1 MLKRIKPETYTLIGI
16 LVLFVVGS
24 LFHFLY
30 SLTGECFIVGLFVP
44 INESIF
50 EHTKMV
56 VLPIF
61 IWWFI
66 FYLFRKKDL
75 FVNAWFTSALIAM
88 ISAIIAIPMLFYFY
102 SQAFGIESLV
112 IDILILLVSLAIG
125 QILGLHYY
133 RHGKGIEYHFAI
145 VLMIV
150 IIIIRTICFGD
161 PVDGWPSLVC
171 IIMFVSGIQLFCIG
185 IMGLYLSKTYLETKH
200 RPVYIIKETE
210 KDI

>member
-30 SLTGECFIVGLFVP
+30 SLTGECFIVGLFIP

-56 VLPIF
+56 VLPVF

-102 SQAFGIESLV
+102 SQAFGIESLI
-112 IDILILLVSLAIG
+112 IDILILLASLAIG

-145 VLMIV
+145 FLMIV
-150 IIIIRTICFGD
+150 IIILFAFFTINPPAF
-161 PVDGWPSLVC
+161 PIFNS
-171 IIMFVSGIQLFCIG
+171 
-185 IMGLYLSKTYLETKH
+185 
-200 RPVYIIKETE
+200 
-210 KDI
+210 

>member
-1 MLKRIKPETYTLIGI
+1 MLKRIKLETYTLIGI

-30 SLTGECFIVGLFVP
+30 SLTGKCFIVGLFVP

-145 VLMIV
+145 FLMIV
-150 IIIIRTICFGD
+150 IIILFAFFTINPPAF
-161 PVDGWPSLVC
+161 PIFNS
-171 IIMFVSGIQLFCIG
+171 
-185 IMGLYLSKTYLETKH
+185 
-200 RPVYIIKETE
+200 
-210 KDI
+210 

>member
-1 MLKRIKPETYTLIGI
+1 MLKRIKLETYTLIGI

-30 SLTGECFIVGLFVP
+30 SLTGECFIIGLFVP

-112 IDILILLVSLAIG
+112 IDILILLISLAIG

-145 VLMIV
+145 FLMIV
-150 IIIIRTICFGD
+150 IIILFAFFTINPPAF
-161 PVDGWPSLVC
+161 PIFNS
-171 IIMFVSGIQLFCIG
+171 
-185 IMGLYLSKTYLETKH
+185 
-200 RPVYIIKETE
+200 
-210 KDI
+210 

>member
-1 MLKRIKPETYTLIGI
+1 MLKRIKPETYTLLGI

-30 SLTGECFIVGLFVP
+30 SLTGECFIIGLFVP

-61 IWWFI
+61 IWWSI

-112 IDILILLVSLAIG
+112 IDILILLISLAIG

-145 VLMIV
+145 FLMIV
-150 IIIIRTICFGD
+150 IIILFAFFTINPPAF
-161 PVDGWPSLVC
+161 PIFNS
-171 IIMFVSGIQLFCIG
+171 
-185 IMGLYLSKTYLETKH
+185 
-200 RPVYIIKETE
+200 
-210 KDI
+210 

>member
-1 MLKRIKPETYTLIGI
+1 MLKRIKPETYTLLGI

-112 IDILILLVSLAIG
+112 IDILILLISLAIG

-145 VLMIV
+145 FLMIV
-150 IIIIRTICFGD
+150 IIILFAFFTINPPAF
-161 PVDGWPSLVC
+161 PIFNS
-171 IIMFVSGIQLFCIG
+171 
-185 IMGLYLSKTYLETKH
+185 
-200 RPVYIIKETE
+200 
-210 KDI
+210 

>member
-61 IWWFI
+61 IWWSI

-75 FVNAWFTSALIAM
+75 FVNTWFTSALIAM

-150 IIIIRTICFGD
+150 IIILFAFFTINPPAF
-161 PVDGWPSLVC
+161 PIFNS
-171 IIMFVSGIQLFCIG
+171 
-185 IMGLYLSKTYLETKH
+185 
-200 RPVYIIKETE
+200 
-210 KDI
+210 

>member
-30 SLTGECFIVGLFVP
+30 SLTGECFIVALFVP

-88 ISAIIAIPMLFYFY
+88 ISAIIVIPMLFYFY

-150 IIIIRTICFGD
+150 IIILFAFFTINPPAF
-161 PVDGWPSLVC
+161 PIFNS
-171 IIMFVSGIQLFCIG
+171 
-185 IMGLYLSKTYLETKH
+185 
-200 RPVYIIKETE
+200 
-210 KDI
+210 

>member
-1 MLKRIKPETYTLIGI
+1 MLKRIKPETYTLLGI
-16 LVLFVVGS
+16 LVLFAVGS

-30 SLTGECFIVGLFVP
+30 SLTGECFIIGLFVP

-56 VLPIF
+56 VLPVF

-102 SQAFGIESLV
+102 SQAFGIESLI
-112 IDILILLVSLAIG
+112 IDILILLASLAIG

-145 VLMIV
+145 FL
-150 IIIIRTICFGD
+150 IIILFAFFTINPPAF
-161 PVDGWPSLVC
+161 PIFNS
-171 IIMFVSGIQLFCIG
+171 
-185 IMGLYLSKTYLETKH
+185 
-200 RPVYIIKETE
+200 
-210 KDI
+210 

>member
-1 MLKRIKPETYTLIGI
+1 MLKRIKPETYTLLGI

-61 IWWFI
+61 IWWSI

-150 IIIIRTICFGD
+150 IIILFAFFTINPPAF
-161 PVDGWPSLVC
+161 PIFNS
-171 IIMFVSGIQLFCIG
+171 
-185 IMGLYLSKTYLETKH
+185 
-200 RPVYIIKETE
+200 
-210 KDI
+210 

>member
-1 MLKRIKPETYTLIGI
+1 MLKRIKPETYTLLGI
-16 LVLFVVGS
+16 LVLFAVGS

-30 SLTGECFIVGLFVP
+30 SLTGECFIIGLFVP

-56 VLPIF
+56 VLPVF

-150 IIIIRTICFGD
+150 IIILFAFFTINPPAF
-161 PVDGWPSLVC
+161 PIFNS
-171 IIMFVSGIQLFCIG
+171 
-185 IMGLYLSKTYLETKH
+185 
-200 RPVYIIKETE
+200 
-210 KDI
+210 

>member
-1 MLKRIKPETYTLIGI
+1 MLKRIKPETYTLLGI
-16 LVLFVVGS
+16 LVLFAVGS

-30 SLTGECFIVGLFVP
+30 SLTGECFIIGLFVP

-56 VLPIF
+56 VLPVF

-112 IDILILLVSLAIG
+112 IDILILLISLAIG

-150 IIIIRTICFGD
+150 IIILFAFFTINPPAF
-161 PVDGWPSLVC
+161 PIFNS
-171 IIMFVSGIQLFCIG
+171 
-185 IMGLYLSKTYLETKH
+185 
-200 RPVYIIKETE
+200 
-210 KDI
+210 

>member
-1 MLKRIKPETYTLIGI
+1 MLKRIKPETYTLLGI
-16 LVLFVVGS
+16 LVLFAVGS

-30 SLTGECFIVGLFVP
+30 SLTGECFIIGLFVP

-56 VLPIF
+56 VLPVF

-66 FYLFRKKDL
+66 IYLFRKKDL

-102 SQAFGIESLV
+102 SQAFGIESLI
-112 IDILILLVSLAIG
+112 IDILILLASLAIG

-145 VLMIV
+145 FLMIV
-150 IIIIRTICFGD
+150 IIILFAFFTINPPAF
-161 PVDGWPSLVC
+161 PIFNS
-171 IIMFVSGIQLFCIG
+171 
-185 IMGLYLSKTYLETKH
+185 
-200 RPVYIIKETE
+200 
-210 KDI
+210 

>member
-1 MLKRIKPETYTLIGI
+1 MLKRIKPETYTLLGI
-16 LVLFVVGS
+16 LVLFAVGS

-30 SLTGECFIVGLFVP
+30 SLTGECFIIGLFVP

-56 VLPIF
+56 VLPVF

-75 FVNAWFTSALIAM
+75 FVNAWFTSALISM

-102 SQAFGIESLV
+102 SQAFGIESLI
-112 IDILILLVSLAIG
+112 IDILILLASLAIG

-145 VLMIV
+145 FLMIV
-150 IIIIRTICFGD
+150 IIILFAFFTINPPAF
-161 PVDGWPSLVC
+161 PIFNS
-171 IIMFVSGIQLFCIG
+171 
-185 IMGLYLSKTYLETKH
+185 
-200 RPVYIIKETE
+200 
-210 KDI
+210 

>member
-30 SLTGECFIVGLFVP
+30 SLTGECFIVALFVP

-150 IIIIRTICFGD
+150 IIILFAFFTINPPAF
-161 PVDGWPSLVC
+161 PIFNS
-171 IIMFVSGIQLFCIG
+171 
-185 IMGLYLSKTYLETKH
+185 
-200 RPVYIIKETE
+200 
-210 KDI
+210 

>member
-30 SLTGECFIVGLFVP
+30 SLTGECFIIGLFVP

-75 FVNAWFTSALIAM
+75 FVNAWFTSALIVM
-88 ISAIIAIPMLFYFY
+88 ISAIIVIPMLFYFY

-145 VLMIV
+145 FLMIV
-150 IIIIRTICFGD
+150 IIILFAFFTINPPAF
-161 PVDGWPSLVC
+161 PIFNS
-171 IIMFVSGIQLFCIG
+171 
-185 IMGLYLSKTYLETKH
+185 
-200 RPVYIIKETE
+200 
-210 KDI
+210 

>member
-30 SLTGECFIVGLFVP
+30 SLTGDCFIVGLFVP

-112 IDILILLVSLAIG
+112 IDILILLISLAIG

-145 VLMIV
+145 FLMIV
-150 IIIIRTICFGD
+150 IIILFAFFTINPPAF
-161 PVDGWPSLVC
+161 PIFNS
-171 IIMFVSGIQLFCIG
+171 
-185 IMGLYLSKTYLETKH
+185 
-200 RPVYIIKETE
+200 
-210 KDI
+210 

>member
-16 LVLFVVGS
+16 LVLFVIGS

-30 SLTGECFIVGLFVP
+30 SLTGECFIIGLFVP

-150 IIIIRTICFGD
+150 IIILFAFFTINPPAF
-161 PVDGWPSLVC
+161 PIFNS
-171 IIMFVSGIQLFCIG
+171 
-185 IMGLYLSKTYLETKH
+185 
-200 RPVYIIKETE
+200 
-210 KDI
+210 

>member
-1 MLKRIKPETYTLIGI
+1 MLKRIKLETYTLIGI

-145 VLMIV
+145 FLMIV
-150 IIIIRTICFGD
+150 IIILFAFFTINPPAF
-161 PVDGWPSLVC
+161 PIFNS
-171 IIMFVSGIQLFCIG
+171 
-185 IMGLYLSKTYLETKH
+185 
-200 RPVYIIKETE
+200 
-210 KDI
+210 

>member
-1 MLKRIKPETYTLIGI
+1 MLKRIKPETYTLLGI

-61 IWWFI
+61 IWWSI

-112 IDILILLVSLAIG
+112 IDILILLISLAIG

-133 RHGKGIEYHFAI
+133 RHEKGIEYHFAI
-145 VLMIV
+145 FLMIV
-150 IIIIRTICFGD
+150 IIILFAFFTINPPAF
-161 PVDGWPSLVC
+161 PIFNS
-171 IIMFVSGIQLFCIG
+171 
-185 IMGLYLSKTYLETKH
+185 
-200 RPVYIIKETE
+200 
-210 KDI
+210 

>member
-1 MLKRIKPETYTLIGI
+1 MLKRIKLETYTLIGI

-61 IWWFI
+61 IWGFI

-112 IDILILLVSLAIG
+112 IDILILLISLAIG

-150 IIIIRTICFGD
+150 IIILFAFFTINPPAF
-161 PVDGWPSLVC
+161 PIFNS
-171 IIMFVSGIQLFCIG
+171 
-185 IMGLYLSKTYLETKH
+185 
-200 RPVYIIKETE
+200 
-210 KDI
+210 

>member
-61 IWWFI
+61 IWWSI

-112 IDILILLVSLAIG
+112 IDILILLISLAIG

-145 VLMIV
+145 FLMIV
-150 IIIIRTICFGD
+150 IIILFAFFTINPPTF
-161 PVDGWPSLVC
+161 PIFNS
-171 IIMFVSGIQLFCIG
+171 
-185 IMGLYLSKTYLETKH
+185 
-200 RPVYIIKETE
+200 
-210 KDI
+210 

>member
-1 MLKRIKPETYTLIGI
+1 MLKRIKPKTYTLIGI

-61 IWWFI
+61 IWWSI

-145 VLMIV
+145 FLMIV
-150 IIIIRTICFGD
+150 IIILFAFFTINPPAF
-161 PVDGWPSLVC
+161 PIFNS
-171 IIMFVSGIQLFCIG
+171 
-185 IMGLYLSKTYLETKH
+185 
-200 RPVYIIKETE
+200 
-210 KDI
+210 

>member
-56 VLPIF
+56 ILPIF

-112 IDILILLVSLAIG
+112 IDILILLISLAIG

-150 IIIIRTICFGD
+150 IIILFAFFTINPPAF
-161 PVDGWPSLVC
+161 PIFNS
-171 IIMFVSGIQLFCIG
+171 
-185 IMGLYLSKTYLETKH
+185 
-200 RPVYIIKETE
+200 
-210 KDI
+210 

>member
-1 MLKRIKPETYTLIGI
+1 MLKRIKPETYTLLGI

-61 IWWFI
+61 IWWSI

-102 SQAFGIESLV
+102 SQAFGIESLA

-145 VLMIV
+145 FLMIV
-150 IIIIRTICFGD
+150 IIILFAFFTINPPAF
-161 PVDGWPSLVC
+161 PIFNS
-171 IIMFVSGIQLFCIG
+171 
-185 IMGLYLSKTYLETKH
+185 
-200 RPVYIIKETE
+200 
-210 KDI
+210 

>member
-112 IDILILLVSLAIG
+112 IDILILLISLAIG

-150 IIIIRTICFGD
+150 IIILFAFFTINPPAF
-161 PVDGWPSLVC
+161 PIFNS
-171 IIMFVSGIQLFCIG
+171 
-185 IMGLYLSKTYLETKH
+185 
-200 RPVYIIKETE
+200 
-210 KDI
+210 

>member
-1 MLKRIKPETYTLIGI
+1 MLKRIKLETYTLIGI

-75 FVNAWFTSALIAM
+75 FVNAWFTSAIIAM

-150 IIIIRTICFGD
+150 IIILFAFFTINPPAF
-161 PVDGWPSLVC
+161 PIFNS
-171 IIMFVSGIQLFCIG
+171 
-185 IMGLYLSKTYLETKH
+185 
-200 RPVYIIKETE
+200 
-210 KDI
+210 

>member
-1 MLKRIKPETYTLIGI
+1 MLKRIKPETYTLLGI
-16 LVLFVVGS
+16 LVLFAVGS

-30 SLTGECFIVGLFVP
+30 SLTGECFIIGLFVP

-56 VLPIF
+56 VLPVF

-102 SQAFGIESLV
+102 SQAFGIESLI
-112 IDILILLVSLAIG
+112 IDIWILLASLAIG

-145 VLMIV
+145 FLMIV
-150 IIIIRTICFGD
+150 IIILFAFFTINPPAF
-161 PVDGWPSLVC
+161 PIFNS
-171 IIMFVSGIQLFCIG
+171 
-185 IMGLYLSKTYLETKH
+185 
-200 RPVYIIKETE
+200 
-210 KDI
+210 

>member
-1 MLKRIKPETYTLIGI
+1 MLKRIKLETYTLIGI

-44 INESIF
+44 TNESIF

-150 IIIIRTICFGD
+150 IIILFAFFTINPPAF
-161 PVDGWPSLVC
+161 PIFNS
-171 IIMFVSGIQLFCIG
+171 
-185 IMGLYLSKTYLETKH
+185 
-200 RPVYIIKETE
+200 
-210 KDI
+210 

>member
-1 MLKRIKPETYTLIGI
+1 MLKRIKLETYTLIGI

-30 SLTGECFIVGLFVP
+30 SLTGECFIVALFVP

-150 IIIIRTICFGD
+150 IIILFAFFTINPPAF
-161 PVDGWPSLVC
+161 PIFNS
-171 IIMFVSGIQLFCIG
+171 
-185 IMGLYLSKTYLETKH
+185 
-200 RPVYIIKETE
+200 
-210 KDI
+210 

>member
-30 SLTGECFIVGLFVP
+30 SLTGECFIVGFFVP

-61 IWWFI
+61 IWWSI

-102 SQAFGIESLV
+102 SQAFGIESLI
-112 IDILILLVSLAIG
+112 IDILILLASLAIG

-150 IIIIRTICFGD
+150 IIILFAFFTINPPAF
-161 PVDGWPSLVC
+161 PIFNS
-171 IIMFVSGIQLFCIG
+171 
-185 IMGLYLSKTYLETKH
+185 
-200 RPVYIIKETE
+200 
-210 KDI
+210 

>member
-1 MLKRIKPETYTLIGI
+1 MLKRIKPETYTLLGI
-16 LVLFVVGS
+16 LVLFVVSS

-30 SLTGECFIVGLFVP
+30 SLTGECFIIGLFVP

-56 VLPIF
+56 ILPIF

-112 IDILILLVSLAIG
+112 IDILILLISLAIG

-145 VLMIV
+145 FLMIV
-150 IIIIRTICFGD
+150 IIILFAFFTINPPAF
-161 PVDGWPSLVC
+161 PIFNS
-171 IIMFVSGIQLFCIG
+171 
-185 IMGLYLSKTYLETKH
+185 
-200 RPVYIIKETE
+200 
-210 KDI
+210 

>member
-75 FVNAWFTSALIAM
+75 FVNAWFTSAIIAM

-150 IIIIRTICFGD
+150 IIILFAFFTINTPAF
-161 PVDGWPSLVC
+161 PIFNS
-171 IIMFVSGIQLFCIG
+171 
-185 IMGLYLSKTYLETKH
+185 
-200 RPVYIIKETE
+200 
-210 KDI
+210 

>member
-56 VLPIF
+56 VLPIY
-61 IWWFI
+61 IWWSI

-75 FVNAWFTSALIAM
+75 FVNTWFTSALIAM

-150 IIIIRTICFGD
+150 IIILFAFFTINPPAF
-161 PVDGWPSLVC
+161 PIFNS
-171 IIMFVSGIQLFCIG
+171 
-185 IMGLYLSKTYLETKH
+185 
-200 RPVYIIKETE
+200 
-210 KDI
+210 

>member
-16 LVLFVVGS
+16 LVLFVVSS

-30 SLTGECFIVGLFVP
+30 SLTGEWFIIGLFVP

-145 VLMIV
+145 FLMIV
-150 IIIIRTICFGD
+150 IIILFAFFTINPPAF
-161 PVDGWPSLVC
+161 PIFNS
-171 IIMFVSGIQLFCIG
+171 
-185 IMGLYLSKTYLETKH
+185 
-200 RPVYIIKETE
+200 
-210 KDI
+210 

>member
-16 LVLFVVGS
+16 LVLFVVGT

-112 IDILILLVSLAIG
+112 IDILILLISLAIG

-145 VLMIV
+145 FLMIV
-150 IIIIRTICFGD
+150 IIILFAFFTINPPAF
-161 PVDGWPSLVC
+161 PIFNS
-171 IIMFVSGIQLFCIG
+171 
-185 IMGLYLSKTYLETKH
+185 
-200 RPVYIIKETE
+200 
-210 KDI
+210 

>member
-150 IIIIRTICFGD
+150 IIIHFAFFTINPPAF
-161 PVDGWPSLVC
+161 PIFNS
-171 IIMFVSGIQLFCIG
+171 
-185 IMGLYLSKTYLETKH
+185 
-200 RPVYIIKETE
+200 
-210 KDI
+210 

>member
-30 SLTGECFIVGLFVP
+30 SLTGECFIIGLFVP

-56 VLPIF
+56 VLPIY
-61 IWWFI
+61 IWWSI

-112 IDILILLVSLAIG
+112 IDILILLISLAIG

-150 IIIIRTICFGD
+150 IIILFAFFTINPPAF
-161 PVDGWPSLVC
+161 PIFNS
-171 IIMFVSGIQLFCIG
+171 
-185 IMGLYLSKTYLETKH
+185 
-200 RPVYIIKETE
+200 
-210 KDI
+210 

>member
-30 SLTGECFIVGLFVP
+30 SLTGECFIIGLFVP

-88 ISAIIAIPMLFYFY
+88 ISAIIVIPMLFYFY

-150 IIIIRTICFGD
+150 IIILFAFFTINPPAF
-161 PVDGWPSLVC
+161 PIFNS
-171 IIMFVSGIQLFCIG
+171 
-185 IMGLYLSKTYLETKH
+185 
-200 RPVYIIKETE
+200 
-210 KDI
+210 